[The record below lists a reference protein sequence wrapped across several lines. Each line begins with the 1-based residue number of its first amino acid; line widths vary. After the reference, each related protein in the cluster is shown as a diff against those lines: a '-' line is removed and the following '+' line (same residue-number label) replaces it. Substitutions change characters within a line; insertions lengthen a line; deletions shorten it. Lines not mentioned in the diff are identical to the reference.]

1 MTTNHHHELA
11 PDEPASGADLL
22 KEASGDGVLS
32 HSGKGQRVFA
42 RRASIRRSVVGAS
55 IVVAVVMGLP
65 MAGTAT
71 SDSSSTLAFADAPA
85 FTDAPTSWD
94 SLGTAA
100 PGAVTPGVVAPGA
113 VAPVAVVAPGAVV
126 APNVKVAAN
135 VVSSAALVKLVRKN
149 FPEAQIGNAM
159 AIADCESGQTS
170 RQGDTNFDGTTD
182 WGVFQLNDGG
192 TLQGALAAIGR
203 GVSDRASA
211 QRLAMDA
218 AINVKAAAAI
228 WRDRGWAPWV
238 CAYKKQIVNALWS
251 NAPGPMYGR
260 FTIIGKATGPIPTV
274 TKPNKKKPAPKPAPS
289 SSVPVPAPIP
299 TPTPAPTQTLTPTP
313 TPCPTG
319 VSPSPSPTPSESPS
333 PPC

>member
-1 MTTNHHHELA
+1 MTTSHHHELA
-11 PDEPASGADLL
+11 PDEPASGAQPSLF
-22 KEASGDGVLS
+22 KEVCGDNVVRR
-32 HSGKGQRVFA
+32 SGKGRRVFG

-55 IVVAVVMGLP
+55 LCVAVVMGLP
-65 MAGTAT
+65 GAGTAT
-71 SDSSSTLAFADAPA
+71 SGSSSALAFADAPA
-85 FTDAPTSWD
+85 FTAAAGSWD

-100 PGAVTPGVVAPGA
+100 PGAVAP
-113 VAPVAVVAPGAVV
+113 AVVAPAVV
-126 APNVKVAAN
+126 APAVAAVPNAKVAAN
-135 VVSSAALVKLVRKN
+135 VVSSDALVKLVRKN
-149 FPEAQIGNAM
+149 FPAAQIGNAM
-159 AIADCESGQTS
+159 AIADCESGQRS
-170 RQGDTNFDGTTD
+170 MQGDPNFDGTTD

-203 GVSDRASA
+203 SASDKATA

-238 CAYKKQIVNALWS
+238 CAYKQQIVNALWS

-274 TKPNKKKPAPKPAPS
+274 TKPNKKKPAKK
-289 SSVPVPAPIP
+289 
-299 TPTPAPTQTLTPTP
+299 PAPTQPAPTPSNEIPTSPTPIQTLPPTP

-319 VSPSPSPTPSESPS
+319 ESPTPAPTPSESPS

>member
-11 PDEPASGADLL
+11 PDEQASGADLP
-22 KEASGDGVLS
+22 KETSGDGVLS

-42 RRASIRRSVVGAS
+42 RRASIRRAVVGAS

-71 SDSSSTLAFADAPA
+71 SGSSSVLDFADAPA
-85 FTDAPTSWD
+85 FTDAAGSWD
-94 SLGTAA
+94 SLGTAAPEVVA
-100 PGAVTPGVVAPGA
+100 PGAVTPGVVAPG
-113 VAPVAVVAPGAVV
+113 VVAPGAVV
-126 APNVKVAAN
+126 APNVKVVAN
-135 VVSSAALVKLVRKN
+135 VVSSAELVKLVEKN
-149 FPEAQIGNAM
+149 FPAAQIGNAM

-170 RQGDTNFDGTTD
+170 IQGDPNFDGTTD

-238 CAYKKQIVNALWS
+238 CAYKQQIVNALWS

-274 TKPNKKKPAPKPAPS
+274 TNPNKKKPAKKPAPS

-299 TPTPAPTQTLTPTP
+299 TPTPTPIPTP

-319 VSPSPSPTPSESPS
+319 VSPSPSPTPAPTPSESPS

>member
-42 RRASIRRSVVGAS
+42 RRASIRRAVVGAS

-71 SDSSSTLAFADAPA
+71 SDSRSALAFADAPA
-85 FTDAPTSWD
+85 FTDAPTSRD

-100 PGAVTPGVVAPGA
+100 PGAVAPG
-113 VAPVAVVAPGAVV
+113 VVAPGAVV
-126 APNVKVAAN
+126 APNVTVAAN

-149 FPEAQIGNAM
+149 FPEAQIGNAT
-159 AIADCESGQTS
+159 AIADCESGQRS
-170 RQGDTNFDGTTD
+170 MQGEPNFDGTTD

-203 GVSDRASA
+203 GVSDKASA

-238 CAYKKQIVNALWS
+238 CAYKQQIVNVLWS

-274 TKPNKKKPAPKPAPS
+274 TKPNKKKP
-289 SSVPVPAPIP
+289 VP
-299 TPTPAPTQTLTPTP
+299 TQPAPTPSNEIPTSPTPIQTLTPTP